1 MQRYTSLYFYFY
13 SAHSNAVLPA
23 FKDETETYLLFVLS
37 SFRIG
42 HEAGSGMLSKHW
54 CDDKLSLI
62 CLYLVGSIK

>member
-1 MQRYTSLYFYFY
+1 MQCYTTQNFYFY
-13 SAHSNAVLPA
+13 SADSNAVLPVC
-23 FKDETETYLLFVLS
+23 KGETETYLLFVLS
-37 SFRIG
+37 GLRIG